1 LDIRQIAIDCI
12 ESVWTGGQIDRIPEF
27 YTEDFYC
34 KQPGPSLNWTG
45 GPEDGAWLGH
55 DGVRAAVSQVRAVFP
70 DYTETPEHV
79 VASGDMVAMRMINRG
94 THAGEPIGR
103 FPASGK
109 KFEVVDTM
117 FVRFRD
123 GKIAEQW
130 GLFDEY
136 AAGVELGLIEP
147 PELFAETTGY

>member
-1 LDIRQIAIDCI
+1 MDIKQIAIDCI
-12 ESVWTGGQIDRIPEF
+12 ATVWTAGKVERIPDF

-34 KQPGPSLNWTG
+34 KQPAPSLNWTG
-45 GPEDGAWLGH
+45 SQDTGAWQGH
-55 DGVRAAVSQVRAVFP
+55 EGVRAAVTQVRAVFP
-70 DYTETPEHV
+70 DYSETPEHV

-94 THAGEPIGR
+94 THTGQPIGK

-117 FVRFRD
+117 FVRFSN

-136 AAGVELGLIEP
+136 AVAVELGLIDP
-147 PELFAETTGY
+147 PELFA